1 MYRTKKKRIL
11 WFFLIVCS
19 LCLCSCKKQGTEILV
34 EDTVQKITEEEELK
48 EGPVQKKEKTP
59 TKPASI
65 WVDVSGAVANPG
77 VYELP
82 ENARVFEAIET
93 AGGFLEQADTQW
105 LNQAL
110 VLKDGEKIQVYTKEE
125 TEELKAKGIGGYAV
139 VESGFGTERWRKDT
153 GLYQR
158 GDRRAKG
165 EGYFCPECRGSTG
178 TPIFKWRE
186 IQWKGKP
193 KYGYS
198 RPTSGN
204 SGNRRSTCQSYFGVS
219 PADWRISEHIKW
231 REIQWK
237 GKPKY
242 GYSRPTSGNSG
253 NRRSTCQSYFGVS
266 PADWRISEHRRNTAG
281 TWY

>member
-34 EDTVQKITEEEELK
+34 EDTVQEITEEEELK

-125 TEELKAKGIGGYAV
+125 TEELKAKGISAQNAEV
-139 VESGFGTERWRKDT
+139 QQEPLFSSGEKSSGKVNLNTAT
-153 GLYQR
+153 A
-158 GDRRAKG
+158 DRLQEIPGIGEARAKAILEYRQQIG
-165 EGYFCPECRGSTG
+165 GFQNIE
-178 TPIFKWRE
+178 E
-186 IQWKGKP
+186 IQQVPGIKGKIYE
-193 KYGYS
+193 KIVDYI
-198 RPTSGN
+198 
-204 SGNRRSTCQSYFGVS
+204 CV
-219 PADWRISEHIKW
+219 E
-231 REIQWK
+231 
-237 GKPKY
+237 
-242 GYSRPTSGNSG
+242 
-253 NRRSTCQSYFGVS
+253 
-266 PADWRISEHRRNTAG
+266 
-281 TWY
+281 

>member
-48 EGPVQKKEKTP
+48 EGPVQKKEKTL

-77 VYELP
+77 VYELL
-82 ENARVFEAIET
+82 ENARVFEAIEA

-125 TEELKAKGIGGYAV
+125 TEELKAKGISAQNAEV
-139 VESGFGTERWRKDT
+139 QQEPLFSSGEKSSGKVNLNTAT
-153 GLYQR
+153 A
-158 GDRRAKG
+158 DRLQEIPGIGEARAKAILEYRQQIG
-165 EGYFCPECRGSTG
+165 GFQNIE
-178 TPIFKWRE
+178 E
-186 IQWKGKP
+186 IQQVPGIKGKIYE
-193 KYGYS
+193 KIVDYI
-198 RPTSGN
+198 
-204 SGNRRSTCQSYFGVS
+204 CV
-219 PADWRISEHIKW
+219 E
-231 REIQWK
+231 
-237 GKPKY
+237 
-242 GYSRPTSGNSG
+242 
-253 NRRSTCQSYFGVS
+253 
-266 PADWRISEHRRNTAG
+266 
-281 TWY
+281 